1 MSDVGRASVQRLL
14 RVLATAG
21 AALVVVVIV
30 SSAYLR
36 HTEAGLSCADWPS
49 CYGQFTQAG
58 GITTAQRGA
67 RFAHRLSA
75 SAVGIVL
82 LALLAVAM
90 AQRPR
95 LSRQALIAGA
105 GLLVAALLATIGA
118 LSSDRAQETQVP
130 AVTLANLGGGFA
142 LLALL
147 AWLRQTL
154 LPVTAGAPGSAPAR
168 SPPRGLKLLAG
179 GALVA
184 VIAQT
189 ALGALVSSKYAAL
202 ACPAFPLCGAASSLQ
217 DLVQS
222 LDPFIAPDVDASR
235 SIVRPQ
241 ALASLHWAHR
251 VGAHIVLIVA
261 ALLAVALAR
270 ERLTRLAAAL
280 ATLVVVQLA
289 LGASAVLAG
298 LPLAVVLA
306 HNLVAAA
313 LVSVLVVINYRI
325 RNPAPS
331 LHRSD

>member
-14 RVLATAG
+14 RVLATVG

-36 HTEAGLSCADWPS
+36 LAGAGLSCADWPS
-49 CYGQFTQAG
+49 CYGQITQAG
-58 GITTAQRGA
+58 GVTTAQRGA
-67 RFAHRLSA
+67 RLAHRLSA
-75 SAVGIVL
+75 SAAGVIL
-82 LALLAVAM
+82 FALLAVAV

-95 LSRQALIAGA
+95 LAKQALIAGA

-118 LSSDRAQETQVP
+118 LSSEGAHETQLP

-147 AWLRQTL
+147 AWLRQTS
-154 LPVTAGAPGSAPAR
+154 LPVTTGAPGSAPAL
-168 SPPRGLKLLAG
+168 SPGRGLKLLAA

-184 VIAQT
+184 VIGQI
-189 ALGALVSSKYAAL
+189 ALGALVSAKFAAL
-202 ACPAFPLCGAASSLQ
+202 ACPAFPLCGAPSSLQ
-217 DLVQS
+217 DLLQAF
-222 LDPFIAPDVDASR
+222 DPFVALDVDASR

-251 VGAHIVLIVA
+251 WNAHVVLIVA

-270 ERLTRLAAAL
+270 QRFTRLANTL
-280 ATLVVVQLA
+280 ATLVVIQLA

-298 LPLAVVLA
+298 LPLPVVLA

-325 RNPAPS
+325 RNPVPS
-331 LHRSD
+331 LRGTD